1 MTEIKNNGLWDWEGR
16 IARLPYFLIVL
27 ATAVCGGIL
36 SVPLEHGA
44 SAWLLVLLVPIFYI
58 SVLAAIKRSHDVG
71 LSGWY
76 WWLSLVPLA
85 NLIFG
90 LYLLFKAGDAG
101 VNRYGPSPIDRS
113 TADATPPPT
122 NSAKATHVAVEPR
135 RPTSIEPETHSESA
149 TSPMTKSPMPAQET
163 LTIDEDAIY
172 AAIAKE
178 LDTGA
183 TDKGLWTRLFAECDG
198 DENKTKVAYIK
209 HRAERIRTLEQ
220 GQIAAVKKQRDE
232 EALKLEQTRLQTEFL
247 SDLAQE
253 LRFQMDHGGHELWLQ
268 TAEKILKKS
277 GYRVERRPSK
287 DILLFPPSHYL
298 VTDIRSGKA
307 DGFDKEGLHEKCLA
321 LTENK
326 EIIEKLLSAAE

>member
-1 MTEIKNNGLWDWEGR
+1 MNWTLLGTSISFLTKFFSQLFGGYGHPTRALIEGVMGSITLTALAFALGALVARIRAPANGSNAGAAPTTTYTFNPAPTATVSRPSNEEQ
-16 IARLPYFLIVL
+16 ATSQIV
-27 ATAVCGGIL
+27 APTTRSEN
-36 SVPLEHGA
+36 SVP
-44 SAWLLVLLVPIFYI
+44 ITTQ
-58 SVLAAIKRSHDVG
+58 K
-71 LSGWY
+71 
-76 WWLSLVPLA
+76 
-85 NLIFG
+85 LI
-90 LYLLFKAGDAG
+90 
-101 VNRYGPSPIDRS
+101 I
-113 TADATPPPT
+113 
-122 NSAKATHVAVEPR
+122 
-135 RPTSIEPETHSESA
+135 
-149 TSPMTKSPMPAQET
+149 M
-163 LTIDEDAIY
+163 DEDAIY

-209 HRAERIRTLEQ
+209 QRAERIRTL

-277 GYRVERRPSK
+277 GYKVERRASK
-287 DILLFPPSHYL
+287 DILLFPSSHYL

-307 DGFDKEGLHEKCLA
+307 DGFDKKGLHEKCLA

-326 EIIEKLLSAAE
+326 EIIEKLPSAAE